1 MIVDKIIENKDKVQN
16 FLDNLNCDVD
26 KWFVF
31 NCATGDNPTL
41 RKFSHRMSYRIMNS
55 NTENFKCRFLY
66 LKIKKDMKV
75 TCDHYD
81 AIRVEDMDI
90 EREKYDDIG
99 DSYLRKDLFGE
110 LSDLFSDDKIYTVH
124 YIEALGGLDP
134 HRDPWIYNTD
144 YKNIIVYDNLPE
156 DAKLKINGDNILI
169 NSPQQTNFGND
180 IHTYQFKTRPF
191 PLKILHID
199 YENMLLSL
207 LC

>member
-1 MIVDKIIENKDKVQN
+1 
-16 FLDNLNCDVD
+16 
-26 KWFVF
+26 
-31 NCATGDNPTL
+31 
-41 RKFSHRMSYRIMNS
+41 
-55 NTENFKCRFLY
+55 
-66 LKIKKDMKV
+66 MKV

-124 YIEALGGLDP
+124 YIEALGGVDP

-144 YKNIIVYDNLPE
+144 YKNIIFYDNLPE

-180 IHTYQFKTRPF
+180 IHTYQFKTRSF

-199 YENMLLSL
+199 YEN
-207 LC
+207 

>member
-16 FLDNLNCDVD
+16 FLDNLNCDAD

-41 RKFSHRMSYRIMNS
+41 RKFSHRMSYRIMNN
-55 NTENFKCRFLY
+55 NTEKFKCRFLY

-124 YIEALGGLDP
+124 Y
-134 HRDPWIYNTD
+134 
-144 YKNIIVYDNLPE
+144 
-156 DAKLKINGDNILI
+156 
-169 NSPQQTNFGND
+169 
-180 IHTYQFKTRPF
+180 
-191 PLKILHID
+191 
-199 YENMLLSL
+199 LSL
-207 LC
+207 IHI